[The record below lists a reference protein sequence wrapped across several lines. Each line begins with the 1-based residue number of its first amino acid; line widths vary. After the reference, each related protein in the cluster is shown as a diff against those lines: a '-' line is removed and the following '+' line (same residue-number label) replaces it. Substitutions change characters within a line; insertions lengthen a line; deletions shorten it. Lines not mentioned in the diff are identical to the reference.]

1 MEQPLEEILKELE
14 AAEGRWKKL
23 LEEAENEKELIK
35 RPEILNIGPKPI
47 RKLVKREV
55 EPIVNIP
62 KIKRNRGDFISRMKT
77 QLNVLKTELGFTNN
91 SEEREKIKQRIEQ
104 TKTDIKQ
111 HKKYKKNKRN
121 GKHPNKN

>member
-23 LEEAENEKELIK
+23 LEEAENKNVHIK

-55 EPIVNIP
+55 EPRIP
-62 KIKRNRGDFISRMKT
+62 IINSFISRMKT
-77 QLNVLKTELGFTNN
+77 HLNVLKTELGFTDN
-91 SEEREKIKQRIEQ
+91 SPK
-104 TKTDIKQ
+104 
-111 HKKYKKNKRN
+111 
-121 GKHPNKN
+121 

>member
-23 LEEAENEKELIK
+23 LEEAENKKENIK
-35 RPEILNIGPKPI
+35 RPEILNICPKPI

-55 EPIVNIP
+55 EPRIPIVNIP

-77 QLNVLKTELGFTNN
+77 QLNVLQTVLGFTNN
-91 SEEREKIKQRIEQ
+91 TEEREKIKQRIEQ

-111 HKKYKKNKRN
+111 HNKYKKNKRN
-121 GKHPNKN
+121 G